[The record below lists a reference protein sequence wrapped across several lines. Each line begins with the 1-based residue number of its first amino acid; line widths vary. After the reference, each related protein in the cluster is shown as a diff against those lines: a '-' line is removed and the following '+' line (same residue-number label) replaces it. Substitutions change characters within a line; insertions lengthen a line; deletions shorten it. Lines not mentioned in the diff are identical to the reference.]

1 MGRAIRVDYR
11 PGNKYIG
18 GIVYRR
24 YGLISRRALLPLSGG
39 RTMSKRVI
47 LADAAGGGREA
58 AVSAEPPGSIYL
70 TDGRYL
76 GELHSLMID
85 DNTGLVEAL
94 IVRTSLLDDIR
105 RGFLW
110 LSEPIETGSRRQSY
124 HSAYMKPRK
133 GCERIELGYQGMV
146 LAASSE
152 WRLRHDHQPDRTI
165 AGKDDDE
172 KGKKHGPPLPQAD
185 RGRSILTRRF
195 GGPPS

>member
-1 MGRAIRVDYR
+1 MVASRDLSDVVILDRRTGRRMGRAIRVDYR

-24 YGLISRRALLPLSGG
+24 YGLISRRALLPLSGV

-47 LADAAGGGREA
+47 LADPEGGGREA

-110 LSEPIETGSRRQSY
+110 LSDPS
-124 HSAYMKPRK
+124 KLVP
-133 GCERIELGYQGMV
+133 
-146 LAASSE
+146 AAN
-152 WRLRHDHQPDRTI
+152 HI
-165 AGKDDDE
+165 
-172 KGKKHGPPLPQAD
+172 
-185 RGRSILTRRF
+185 ILLT
-195 GGPPS
+195 